1 MIRIPTLKGPFPS
14 DMDKQIRKNI
24 SIIVAIGENRAIGK
38 DNKLLWHISEDLKR
52 FKKLTTGH
60 TLIMG
65 RNTFLSLPN
74 GALPKRRHIVI
85 SDQSGEQ
92 FESCEMAASLEEAL
106 TLAGNREE
114 CFVIGG
120 GMVYKQFLP
129 IAGRLY
135 LTRVHASFDADT
147 FFPEI
152 DFEEWEA
159 GYTESVGAG
168 EKNQFPHTYTE
179 YARKGLSQL

>member
-1 MIRIPTLKGPFPS
+1 
-14 DMDKQIRKNI
+14 
-24 SIIVAIGENRAIGK
+24 VAIAENRAIGK
-38 DNKLLWHISEDLKR
+38 DNRLLWHLSDDLKR

-74 GALPKRRHIVI
+74 GALPNRRHVVI
-85 SDQSGEQ
+85 SDIPEET
-92 FESCEMAASLEEAL
+92 FVNCEMARSIEEAIE
-106 TLAGNREE
+106 LAGTEEE

-129 IAGRLY
+129 VAGKLY
-135 LTRVHASFDADT
+135 LTQVHESFEADT

-152 DFEEWEA
+152 DFSRWKALASEE
-159 GYTESVGAG
+159 VKAG
-168 EKNQFPHTYTE
+168 ERNQYRHTYTE
-179 YARKGLSQL
+179 YIRA

>member
-1 MIRIPTLKGPFPS
+1 MEAKI
-14 DMDKQIRKNI
+14 MNNI
-24 SIIVAIGENRAIGK
+24 SIIVAIAENRAIGK
-38 DNKLLWHISEDLKR
+38 DNRLLWHLSDDLKR

-74 GALPKRRHIVI
+74 GALPNRRHIVI
-85 SDQSGEQ
+85 SDMEGES
-92 FESCEMAASLEEAL
+92 FEGCEMALSIEEAVK
-106 TLAGNREE
+106 LAGRDEE

-129 IAGRLY
+129 LAGKLY
-135 LTRVHASFDADT
+135 LTQVHDSFDADT

-152 DFEEWEA
+152 DFSQWEA
-159 GYTESVGAG
+159 LVSEEVDAG
-168 EKNQFPHTYTE
+168 ERNQYAHTYTE
-179 YARKGLSQL
+179 FVRV

>member
-1 MIRIPTLKGPFPS
+1 MGTPYLP
-14 DMDKQIRKNI
+14 NI
-24 SIIVAIGENRAIGK
+24 SIIVAIAENHAIGK
-38 DNKLLWHISEDLKR
+38 DNQLLWHISEDLKR

-74 GALPKRRHIVI
+74 GALPNRRHIVI
-85 SDQSGEQ
+85 TDQEGEQ
-92 FESCEMAASLEEAL
+92 FPGCDMATSIQEAVD
-106 TLAGNREE
+106 LAGSVDE

-129 IAGRLY
+129 MAGKLY
-135 LTRVHASFDADT
+135 LTQVLASFDADT

-152 DFEEWEA
+152 DFSQWEA
-159 GYTESVGAG
+159 GPSEFVEAG
-168 EKNQFPHTYTE
+168 GRNQYAHRYTE
-179 YARKGLSQL
+179 YTRIS

>member
-1 MIRIPTLKGPFPS
+1 MEAKILN
-14 DMDKQIRKNI
+14 NI
-24 SIIVAIGENRAIGK
+24 SIIVAIAENGAIGK

-74 GALPKRRHIVI
+74 GALPNRRHIVI
-85 SDQSGEQ
+85 SDKPGES
-92 FESCEMAASLEEAL
+92 FDGCEMAGSIEESVQM
-106 TLAGNREE
+106 AGVADE

-129 IAGRLY
+129 IVGKLY
-135 LTRVHASFDADT
+135 LTQVHASFEADT

-152 DFEEWEA
+152 DFRLWKAGFTEMMEA
-159 GYTESVGAG
+159 GER
-168 EKNQFPHTYTE
+168 NQYAHTYTE
-179 YARKGLSQL
+179 FIRS

>member
-1 MIRIPTLKGPFPS
+1 MKAQVR
-14 DMDKQIRKNI
+14 QNI
-24 SIIVAIGENRAIGK
+24 SIIVAIAENRAIGK
-38 DNKLLWHISEDLKR
+38 DNQLLWHLSEDLKR

-74 GALPKRRHIVI
+74 GALPNRRHIVI
-85 SDQSGEQ
+85 TDREGES
-92 FESCEMAASLEEAL
+92 FEGCEMATSIEEAIH
-106 TLAGNREE
+106 LAGDTAE

-129 IAGRLY
+129 VAGKLY
-135 LTRVHASFDADT
+135 LTQVHESLEADT

-152 DFEEWEA
+152 DFHQWKALSSEHVAA
-159 GYTESVGAG
+159 GD
-168 EKNQFPHTYTE
+168 KNDFAHSYTE
-179 YARKGLSQL
+179 YIRKGSSLL

>member
-1 MIRIPTLKGPFPS
+1 MENKILH
-14 DMDKQIRKNI
+14 NI
-24 SIIVAIGENRAIGK
+24 SIIVAIASNRAIGK
-38 DNKLLWHISEDLKR
+38 DNRLLWHLSDDLKR

-74 GALPKRRHIVI
+74 GALPNRRHIVI
-85 SDQSGEQ
+85 SDIAD
-92 FESCEMAASLEEAL
+92 ESFQGCEMAGSIEESIA
-106 TLAGNREE
+106 LAGSEEE

-129 IAGRLY
+129 LAGKLY
-135 LTRVHASFDADT
+135 LTQVHASFEADT

-152 DFEEWEA
+152 DFSQWKALASEE
-159 GYTESVGAG
+159 VDAG
-168 EKNQFPHTYTE
+168 ERNQYAHTYTE
-179 YARKGLSQL
+179 FIRV

>member
-1 MIRIPTLKGPFPS
+1 MEEKIL
-14 DMDKQIRKNI
+14 KNI
-24 SIIVAIGENRAIGK
+24 SIIVAIARNRAIGK
-38 DNKLLWHISEDLKR
+38 DNKLLWHLSDDLKR

-85 SDQSGEQ
+85 SDRPEES
-92 FESCEMAASLEEAL
+92 FEGCEMAGSIEEAVE
-106 TLAGNREE
+106 LAGSKKE

-129 IAGRLY
+129 VAGKLY
-135 LTRVHASFDADT
+135 LTQVHESFEADT

-152 DFEEWEA
+152 DFTMWKALASEEVEA
-159 GYTESVGAG
+159 GER
-168 EKNQFPHTYTE
+168 NQYAHTYTE
-179 YARKGLSQL
+179 FVRS

>member
-1 MIRIPTLKGPFPS
+1 MEKNIYP
-14 DMDKQIRKNI
+14 NI
-24 SIIVAIGENRAIGK
+24 SIIVAIAENRAIGK

-74 GALPKRRHIVI
+74 GALPRRRHIVI
-85 SDQSGEQ
+85 SDIPGES
-92 FESCEMAASLEEAL
+92 FEGCEMVSSIEEAL
-106 TLAGNREE
+106 ALAGSSEE

-120 GMVYKQFLP
+120 GMVYRQFLP
-129 IAGRLY
+129 VAGKLY
-135 LTRVHASFDADT
+135 LTRVEQSFEADT

-152 DFEEWEA
+152 DFSAWKAVSSERIEA
-159 GYTESVGAG
+159 GD
-168 EKNQFPHTYTE
+168 KNQYAHTYTE
-179 YARKGLSQL
+179 YIRA

>member
-1 MIRIPTLKGPFPS
+1 MEARIHH
-14 DMDKQIRKNI
+14 NI
-24 SIIVAIGENRAIGK
+24 SIIVAIGENYAIGK

-52 FKKLTTGH
+52 FRKLTTGH

-74 GALPKRRHIVI
+74 GALPNRRHIVI
-85 SDQSGEQ
+85 TDIADES
-92 FESCEMAASLEEAL
+92 FEGCEMAGSIAEAL
-106 TLAGNREE
+106 ELAGTQEE

-129 IAGRLY
+129 LAGKLY
-135 LTRVHASFDADT
+135 LTQVHASFEADT

-152 DFEEWEA
+152 DFSKWKALAIEE
-159 GYTESVGAG
+159 VDAG
-168 EKNQFPHTYTE
+168 ERNQYAHTYTE
-179 YARKGLSQL
+179 FIRV